1 MKKNEAFPPQF
12 KIQNSKFKIRR
23 PRRSEQSPLI
33 AVTMG
38 DPAGIG
44 GEVALKALSSI
55 LPKSKSH
62 FLLLGDYSHWIS
74 LSKKLKIK
82 YPLVWVNDAELGR
95 EVNKGVAVLDLGGV
109 QKLQWGKISAAN
121 GAAAVRYICEGARL
135 ALAGDV
141 DALVTAPIQKEA
153 IHKAGCP
160 FPGHTE
166 LLATLSGTKSFA
178 MMMVGGPFK
187 IVLQSIHVSL
197 QEAVSKVKPPLV
209 WEKLELAHKAL
220 RNWFGVQKPR
230 IAVAGLNPH
239 AGENGAFGKEEI
251 KVLKPVIQKAQKRGW
266 DVSGPHPPDTLFYW
280 ASQKPYDAIL
290 CMYHDQGLIPLK
302 LKAFETG
309 VNLTLGLP
317 FVRTSPDHGTAFDI
331 AGKGK
336 ASPASMVEAIR
347 MAEKLSKSLF

>member
-1 MKKNEAFPPQF
+1 MKKNVAFQPQF
-12 KIQNSKFKIRR
+12 KIQNSKFIIRR
-23 PRRSEQSPLI
+23 SRQSPLI

-44 GEVALKALSSI
+44 GEVALKALAQI
-55 LPKSKSH
+55 LPKAKSRY
-62 FLLLGDYSHWIS
+62 LLLGDFLHWKA
-74 LSKKLKIK
+74 LARKLGFRH
-82 YPLVWVNDAELGR
+82 PLVWVNDAELGR
-95 EVNKGVAVLDLGGV
+95 EVKKGASVLDLGGV
-109 QKLQWGKISAAN
+109 KKLQWGKITAAN
-121 GAAAVRYICEGARL
+121 GAAAVRYVCEGARM

-141 DALVTAPIQKEA
+141 DALVTAPINKEA

-187 IVLQSIHVSL
+187 ITLQSIHVSL
-197 QEAVSKVKPPLV
+197 GEAISKVKAPLV
-209 WEKLELAHKAL
+209 WEKLELTHRAL
-220 RNWFGVQKPR
+220 RDWFGVKRPR

-251 KVLKPVIQKAQKRGW
+251 NVLKPVIQKAQKLGW
-266 DVSGPHPPDTLFYW
+266 EVSGPYPPDTLFYW
-280 ASQKPYDAIL
+280 ASRKPYDAIL

-317 FVRTSPDHGTAFDI
+317 FIRTSPDHGTAFDI

-336 ASPASMVEAIR
+336 ASPASMIAAIR
-347 MAEKLSKSLF
+347 TAENLTKSVF

>member
-1 MKKNEAFPPQF
+1 MKKSKAFQP
-12 KIQNSKFKIRR
+12 KLIIHNSEFKIRHLSR
-23 PRRSEQSPLI
+23 PVLI
-33 AVTMG
+33 AITMG

-44 GEVALKALSSI
+44 GEVALKALATI
-55 LPKSKSH
+55 LPKTQSR
-62 FLLLGDYSHWIS
+62 FLLLGDYRHWVT
-74 LSKKLKIK
+74 LAKKIK
-82 YPLVWVNDAELGR
+82 TKFPLIWVNDAELGR
-95 EVNKGVAVLDLGGV
+95 EVKKGVAVLDLGGV
-109 QKLQWGKISAAN
+109 RKLQWGKITAAN

-141 DALVTAPIQKEA
+141 DALVTAPINKEA

-187 IVLQSIHVSL
+187 ITLQSIHVSL
-197 QEAVSKVKPPLV
+197 GEAVSKVKAPLV
-209 WEKLELAHKAL
+209 WEKLELTHRAL
-220 RNWFGVQKPR
+220 RNWFGVKKPH

-251 KVLKPVIQKAQKRGW
+251 KILKPVIQRAQKQGW
-266 DVSGPHPPDTLFYW
+266 DVSGPYPPDTLFYW
-280 ASQKPYDAIL
+280 ASRKPYDAIL

-317 FVRTSPDHGTAFDI
+317 FIRTSPDHGTAFDI

-336 ASPASMVEAIR
+336 ANPASMAEAIR
-347 MAEKLSKSLF
+347 MAERLSKSLF